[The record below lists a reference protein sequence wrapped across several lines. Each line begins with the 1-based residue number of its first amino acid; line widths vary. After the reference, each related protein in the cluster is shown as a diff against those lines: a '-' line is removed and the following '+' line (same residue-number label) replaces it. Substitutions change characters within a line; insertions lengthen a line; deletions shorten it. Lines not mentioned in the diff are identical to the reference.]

1 MLCSSIFFI
10 DDSVFSGLSV
20 VHRQLGHERTKQYTH
35 DTIVRY
41 SSIRGA
47 WGIDVRGYFGLRG
60 SFKVLGRRNVTE
72 RRGLRLACECV
83 PWSAAFL
90 AALALLSLAPALGA
104 EGKQE
109 MCEQQSNQLIHP
121 VPAALP
127 FSVLVL
133 AMDKCES
140 VRKRSVNA

>member
-1 MLCSSIFFI
+1 M
-10 DDSVFSGLSV
+10 
-20 VHRQLGHERTKQYTH
+20 
-35 DTIVRY
+35 
-41 SSIRGA
+41 RGA

-60 SFKVLGRRNVTE
+60 SFKVFGRRNVTE

-90 AALALLSLAPALGA
+90 AALALLSLAPDFAGA

-109 MCEQQSNQLIHP
+109 MCEQESNQLIHP

-127 FSVLVL
+127 FAVLVL

-140 VRKRSVNA
+140 AKKRSVGT